1 MKMLMAYCD
10 EKNMSNKDLYIEMK
24 KKANLT

>member
-1 MKMLMAYCD
+1 MKMVMSYCD
-10 EKNMSNKDLYIEMK
+10 EKNMSNKELYTEMK